1 MPEWISQIDIGI
13 WVRGGL
19 AGNGWQGLHQ
29 ILGIDGAKW
38 APGGVAE
45 LDHDHATAWFGD
57 SKGFCE
63 RLGVINCVSKAKGDG
78 HNIKAI
84 GFKGQIEGIGL

>member
-1 MPEWISQIDIGI
+1 M
-13 WVRGGL
+13 
-19 AGNGWQGLHQ
+19 
-29 ILGIDGAKW
+29 
-38 APGGVAE
+38 AE

-63 RLGVINCVSKAKGDG
+63 RLGVIHGVSKAIGDG

-84 GFKGQIEGIGL
+84 GFKGQIEGHRPLRSSDTGGFCGPRPAFPQKNL